1 MTAVTEITRSAS
13 KASRGLVQISSRLT
27 QVLDDSSKTGA
38 KLKDI
43 YGGLG
48 IALMD
53 SNGQIR
59 STYDILKDLSKQW
72 DGLTKN
78 EKEYIGMFEDCGWEY
93 LFDFVHI

>member
-1 MTAVTEITRSAS
+1 MLTAITEQTRNAS

-43 YGGLG
+43 YSGLG
-48 IALMD
+48 IELMD

-59 STYDILKDLSKQW
+59 STYDILEDL
-72 DGLTKN
+72 
-78 EKEYIGMFEDCGWEY
+78 
-93 LFDFVHI
+93 